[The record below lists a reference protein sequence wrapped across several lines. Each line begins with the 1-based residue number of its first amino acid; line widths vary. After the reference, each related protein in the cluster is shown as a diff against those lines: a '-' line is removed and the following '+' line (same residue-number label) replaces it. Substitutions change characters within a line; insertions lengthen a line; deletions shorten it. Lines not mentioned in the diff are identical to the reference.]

1 MCGILVAVR
10 GAAAGLGRERFAA
23 ALKLLRH
30 RGPDALNVLEL
41 GPVLLGHTRLSIIDL
56 SDAAQQ
62 PLYDISRRYV
72 IVYNGE
78 VYNFVELKAELER
91 LGHSFASHSD
101 TEVVVEAYKAW
112 GERCVE
118 RFNGMFAF
126 FLYDTVRRRGFAAR
140 DRFGVKP
147 LYWAKVGGD
156 FLFGSEVKPLLELGA
171 GREPDLT
178 YVQSFI
184 VEAAT
189 DYGDGTMLQAIRQLE
204 AGGYVIVEDGKPTF
218 HRWWRPA
225 NLFVQVPAAYEQ
237 RVERYR
243 ELLFDAVRLR
253 LRSDVQ
259 NAVTL
264 SGGMDSTSVYAGY
277 QRLRATGVPEAS
289 GRDLHAYT
297 IRHAGSAIDETPDVE
312 MLTRNFGQQCRHVD
326 VDRGGAM
333 RWLWDSLYYLEFPAW
348 NISSITYLQIYR
360 AIQRDGIR
368 VLLEGHGNDEI
379 LGGYHYHINLAI
391 ESLIRRGQWSAAY
404 DAART
409 FAAMRNAGV
418 GQRPIPP
425 LVALLYNAVPGV
437 RRLRQRRLVADV
449 NGAGLWDPALRLE
462 HLPVPE
468 VPECTLFGEHLLHAF
483 HTTILPTVLR
493 VFDRATMASSVEMRA
508 PFMDYRLVQFGFSIP
523 DTDKVGGGFQKRI
536 LRDAVAGFLPERIRT
551 NRRKTAFSGDM
562 LTWLRDPTNRTY
574 ISSELLAKVHSGMPL
589 NATALRR
596 YFERQ
601 SAVGFTWEEAVRF
614 SRAISLVVW
623 WRLFVDRE
631 YRDFTAHSA
640 LAAAS

>member
-1 MCGILVAVR
+1 
-10 GAAAGLGRERFAA
+10 
-23 ALKLLRH
+23 LLRH

-56 SDAAQQ
+56 SVAAQQ
-62 PLYDISRRYV
+62 PLYDSTRRYV
-72 IVYNGE
+72 IIYNGE
-78 VYNFVELKAELER
+78 IYNFVELRAELER
-91 LGHSFASHSD
+91 LGHTFVSHSD

-112 GERCVE
+112 GERCLE

-126 FLYDTVRRRGFAAR
+126 FLYDTERRRGFAAR

-147 LYWAKVGGD
+147 LYWAKVDGD

-171 GREPDLT
+171 GREPDLA
-178 YVQSFI
+178 YLQSFI

-189 DYGDGTMLQAIRQLE
+189 DYGDGTMLQGVRQLE
-204 AGGYVIVEDGKPTF
+204 AGSYFLVEDGKPVF
-218 HRWWRPA
+218 RRWWRPA
-225 NLFVQVPAAYEQ
+225 DLFVQVPATYEQ

-277 QRLRATGVPEAS
+277 QHLRATGVPEAS

-297 IRHAGSAIDETPDVE
+297 IRHAGSAIDETSDVE
-312 MLTRNFGQQCRHVD
+312 MLTGGFGNQCRYVD
-326 VDRGGAM
+326 VGRSAALS
-333 RWLWDSLYYLEFPAW
+333 WLWDSLYYLEFPAW

-379 LGGYHYHINLAI
+379 LGGYHSHINLAI
-391 ESLIRRGQWSAAY
+391 ESFVRRRQWGAAY
-404 DAART
+404 EAART

-425 LVALLYNAVPGV
+425 LVALLYNALPGI
-437 RRLRQRRLVADV
+437 RQLRQRRLAADV

-462 HLPVPE
+462 CLAVPE
-468 VPECTLFGEHLLHAF
+468 VRQCTPFGEQLLHAF

-508 PFMDYRLVQFGFSIP
+508 PFMDYRLVQLAFSIP

-536 LRDAVAGFLPERIRT
+536 LRDAMAGLLPERIRT

-562 LTWLRDPTNRTY
+562 LTWLSEPANRSY
-574 ISSELLAKVHSGMPL
+574 IGTEILAKMHSGMPL
-589 NATALRR
+589 NAAALRR

-601 SAVGFTWEEAVRF
+601 CAVGFTWEEAVRF
-614 SRAISLVVW
+614 SRAISLVAW
-623 WRLFVDRE
+623 WRLFVDGE
-631 YRDFTAHSA
+631 YREFTAHSA

>member
-1 MCGILVAVR
+1 MCGILGALR
-10 GAAAGLGRERFAA
+10 GTGDGVGRGPFTA
-23 ALKLLRH
+23 ALELLRH

-41 GPVLLGHTRLSIIDL
+41 GPVLLGHARLSIIDL

-62 PLYDISRRYV
+62 PLYDTSRRYV
-72 IVYNGE
+72 IIYNGE
-78 VYNFVELKAELER
+78 IYNFVELRTELER
-91 LGHSFASHSD
+91 LGHRFASHSD

-112 GERCVE
+112 GERCLE

-126 FLYDTVRRRGFAAR
+126 FLYDTERRRGFAAR

-147 LYWAKVGGD
+147 LYWAKVGDD
-156 FLFGSEVKPLLELGA
+156 FLFGSEVKPLLALGA
-171 GREPDLT
+171 GRQPDLA

-189 DYGDGTMLQAIRQLE
+189 DYGDGTMLQGVRQLE
-204 AGGYVIVEDGKPTF
+204 GGSYFVVEDEQPVF
-218 HRWWRPA
+218 RRWWRPA
-225 NLFVQVPAAYEQ
+225 DLFVQVPATYEQ
-237 RVERYR
+237 RVQRYR

-259 NAVTL
+259 NALTL
-264 SGGMDSTSVYAGY
+264 SGGMDSTSVYAAY
-277 QRLRATGVPEAS
+277 QHLRSSGVSEAS

-297 IRHAGSAIDETPDVE
+297 IRHAGSAIDETPDVD
-312 MLTRNFGQQCRHVD
+312 MLTRTFGQQCRHVD
-326 VDRGGAM
+326 VGRSGAM

-379 LGGYHYHINLAI
+379 LGGYHNHINLAI
-391 ESLIRRGQWSAAY
+391 ESLVRGRQWGAAY
-404 DAART
+404 QAART
-409 FAAMRNAGV
+409 FTAMRNVGV

-425 LVALLYNAVPGV
+425 LAVLLYNALPGV
-437 RRLRQRRLVADV
+437 RRLRQWRLATSV
-449 NGAGLWDPALRLE
+449 NDAGLWDPALRLE
-462 HLPVPE
+462 RLAVPD
-468 VPECTLFGEHLLHAF
+468 VPGCSLFGQHLLQAF

-508 PFMDYRLVQFGFSIP
+508 PFMDYRLVQFAFSIP

-536 LRDAVAGFLPERIRT
+536 LRDAMAGFLPEYIRT

-562 LTWLRDPTNRTY
+562 LTWLRDPTNCSY
-574 ISSELLAKVHSGMPL
+574 ISTELLAKVHSGMPL
-589 NATALRR
+589 NAAALRR

-614 SRAISLVVW
+614 SRAISVVVW
-623 WRLFVDRE
+623 WRLFVDGE
-631 YRDFTAHSA
+631 YRDFTAHPA